1 MAAGNV
7 PGLRG
12 NIFRKAVAAKLERFH
27 ATGVVT
33 HPLWD
38 RIVFRKVRY

>member
-1 MAAGNV
+1 VKGA
-7 PGLRG
+7 
-12 NIFRKAVAAKLERFH
+12 IFRRAVQTKLDNLH

-38 RIVFRKVRY
+38 RLVFRKV